1 MGEHDPWALVSRPG
15 PLLLYDTRRM
25 PSWGGGGG
33 GEVVEGGSVRHH
45 RHPALSHHYLLGNCS
60 CHLVTGFFCLLG
72 VFFSSFGS
80 PPKNRVFLK
89 KIRLSP
95 PEGPQVLLLSL
106 RTQAARESREG
117 QMKRCHA
124 QGADQKQAPK
134 INSDDIRNRVLTLS
148 SSPL

>member
-15 PLLLYDTRRM
+15 PSLLYDTRRI

-33 GEVVEGGSVRHH
+33 GEVVEGDSVRHH

-60 CHLVTGFFCLLG
+60 CHFVTGFFLFFFFCLLG
-72 VFFSSFGS
+72 DFFFLQV
-80 PPKNRVFLK
+80 PPKNRVFLR

-106 RTQAARESREG
+106 RTQAAGESREG
-117 QMKRCHA
+117 QVNRCPA

-134 INSDDIRNRVLTLS
+134 NKLR
-148 SSPL
+148 